1 MISLKDI
8 DGVGVEGGL
17 GMGGQMHTDWKIQR
31 GQIYDGEG
39 MVGRVG
45 NGRAKIYDVIE
56 DMDSVGSGGR
66 FGNGR
71 ANIYAY

>member
-45 NGRAKIYDVIE
+45 NGRAKTY
-56 DMDSVGSGGR
+56 
-66 FGNGR
+66 
-71 ANIYAY
+71 